1 MTGLLMPADFADRAD
16 FDNANRGLLA
26 RLEPGVVKAADSRVV
41 YDADVYTRTVAG
53 DCPETVHPSLWRQC
67 QLTAIQGLFEVT
79 EGIYQV
85 RGLDLSNMTL
95 VEGAAGMI
103 VIDPLIS
110 AECAAA
116 GLALYRE
123 HRGDRPVTAVIYT
136 HSHLDHF
143 GGVLGVVDIGT
154 DVPIV
159 APEHF
164 LEHAVSENVYAGG
177 AMLRRA
183 TYYGGVNLPVS
194 ATAKVG
200 IGLGSGTSAGTVG
213 LLAPT
218 LDITHT
224 GQEETLDGVRII
236 FQVTPG
242 TEAPAEMNFYFPA
255 QRALCLAENVTHN
268 LHNLLT
274 LRGAEVRDARG
285 WSRYIAEAIE
295 LFADGTDVAF
305 ASHHWPT
312 WGTGN
317 VIKLMTEQRDLYAFL
332 HDQTLRLLNQGYVG
346 SEIAEMIE
354 VPPALEAAWHTHGY
368 YGSVSHNVKAI
379 YQRYLGWYDGNPA
392 HLWQHPPEA
401 AAARYVQAI
410 GGIDA
415 TIAKARQF
423 ADSGDLRFAA
433 ELASHAVF
441 ADPSREA
448 ARALL
453 ADVLTRLGYSAEC
466 ATWRN
471 VYLTGAQELHGV
483 PEPAPVSSAGLAAAL
498 TITQL
503 FDSVAI
509 RIDGKRAWDTA
520 ASIRWHFTDTGET
533 YRMELSNGA
542 LIHYPTTRTEPAD
555 LVITLTRPRLLA
567 MLGGA
572 GTDGVQFD
580 GDPKAFTTI
589 ASLTDQPDPAFPIVT
604 PLAPQERQSSG
615 RAITGSGTDGSSRPR
630 RCGGMGDLG
639 VLPAAP
645 RASGRRGHPLV
656 HSLAGLVVGEHG
668 SEHGIGGG
676 EIGFAHPVPHR
687 LVEGVLGRPD
697 GPAVGLAPR
706 GEHDQGAT
714 GIGLVGAEAGI
725 TALDQPVGQ
734 LAGGLAADAQRL
746 AQLAARG
753 RESLCSRARRPGKGC
768 RSCASTPR
776 RFRADRPP
784 SPRSSP
790 HWAPYRLH
798 GCPSR
803 VFTRPAASKAMG
815 PPG

>member
-1 MTGLLMPADFADRAD
+1 MPADLADRAD
-16 FDNANRGLLA
+16 FDDANRGLVA
-26 RLEPGVVKAADSRVV
+26 RLEPGVVKSADGRVV
-41 YDADVYTRTVAG
+41 YDADVFTQTTAG
-53 DCPETVHPSLWRQC
+53 DCPDTVHPSLWRQC

-95 VEGAAGMI
+95 VEGGAGVI

-143 GGVLGVVDIGT
+143 GGVLGVVKAGT
-154 DVPIV
+154 TVPIV

-164 LEHAVSENVYAGG
+164 LDHAVSENVYAGA

-183 TYYGGVNLPVS
+183 TYYGGTSLPVS
-194 ATAKVG
+194 GTAKVG
-200 IGLGSGTSAGTVG
+200 IGLGSGSSSGTVG

-224 GQEETLDGVRII
+224 GQEETLDGVRIV
-236 FQVTPG
+236 FQITPG
-242 TEAPAEMNFYFPA
+242 TEAPAEMNFHFPDR
-255 QRALCLAENVTHN
+255 RALCLAENVTHN

-274 LRGAEVRDARG
+274 LRGAQVRDARG

-295 LFADGTDVAF
+295 LFADSTDVAF

-312 WGTGN
+312 WGSGDIVRLLTQ
-317 VIKLMTEQRDLYAFL
+317 QRDLYAFL

-346 SEIAEMIE
+346 SEIAEMIQ

-415 TIAKARQF
+415 TVARARDF
-423 ADSGDLRFAA
+423 ADAGDPRFAA

-441 ADPSREA
+441 ADPSHEG
-448 ARALL
+448 ARTLL
-453 ADVLTRLGYSAEC
+453 AQVLTRLGYGAEC

-471 VYLTGAQELHGV
+471 VYLTGAQELRDGI
-483 PEPAPVSSAGLAAAL
+483 PAPAPVSAAGMAAAL

-503 FDSVAI
+503 FDSLAI

-520 ASIRWHFTDTGET
+520 TSVRWQFTDTGET

-542 LIHYPTTRTEPAD
+542 LIHHPTTRTEPAD
-555 LVITLTRPRLLA
+555 LVVTLTRPQLLA

-580 GDPKAFTTI
+580 GDPKVLATI
-589 ASLTDQPDPAFPIVT
+589 TALTDQPDPAFPIVT
-604 PLAPQERQSSG
+604 P
-615 RAITGSGTDGSSRPR
+615 
-630 RCGGMGDLG
+630 
-639 VLPAAP
+639 
-645 RASGRRGHPLV
+645 
-656 HSLAGLVVGEHG
+656 
-668 SEHGIGGG
+668 
-676 EIGFAHPVPHR
+676 
-687 LVEGVLGRPD
+687 
-697 GPAVGLAPR
+697 
-706 GEHDQGAT
+706 
-714 GIGLVGAEAGI
+714 
-725 TALDQPVGQ
+725 
-734 LAGGLAADAQRL
+734 
-746 AQLAARG
+746 
-753 RESLCSRARRPGKGC
+753 
-768 RSCASTPR
+768 
-776 RFRADRPP
+776 
-784 SPRSSP
+784 
-790 HWAPYRLH
+790 
-798 GCPSR
+798 
-803 VFTRPAASKAMG
+803 
-815 PPG
+815 